1 MALFIPAGTNQ
12 KENDHAKKMMDSL
25 FNQAG
30 KQAGVSAEQ
39 VKQSV
44 NSGDFSTLLRAMKP
58 EDAKR
63 FHQAINNPDLAK
75 QILSSPQAQAL
86 LRRFSQ
92 GGDQNGGLG

>member
-1 MALFIPAGTNQ
+1 MQ
-12 KENDHAKKMMDSL
+12 KKMMDSL

-30 KQAGVSAEQ
+30 KQAGVSAER

>member
-1 MALFIPAGTNQ
+1 MQ
-12 KENDHAKKMMDSL
+12 KKMMDSL

-75 QILSSPQAQAL
+75 QILSSSQAQAL

>member
-1 MALFIPAGTNQ
+1 MQ
-12 KENDHAKKMMDSL
+12 KKIMDSL

>member
-1 MALFIPAGTNQ
+1 MQ
-12 KENDHAKKMMDSL
+12 KKMMDSL

-44 NSGDFSTLLRAMKP
+44 NSGDFSTLLSAMKP